1 MIRKSPVDAV
11 LRAALFAAQKHRAGT
26 RKGAESSPYINHPL
40 AVAAVLAE
48 HGVTDAV
55 TLQAALLHD
64 TVEDTETT
72 PAELEEVFGP
82 AVARVVVEV
91 TDDKALA
98 KDERK
103 RVQVEKAP
111 GLSPR
116 AKLVKLGDK
125 ICNVRDVTWDPP
137 RGWLL
142 ERRIEYVDWTEKVVA
157 GCRGIHASLE
167 ACYDRTLAD
176 ARRSLGVGGAP

>member
-11 LRAALFAAQKHRAGT
+11 LRAALFAAERHRSGR
-26 RKGAESSPYINHPL
+26 RKGEVSSPYINHPL

-48 HGVTDAV
+48 HGVLDSV

-72 PAELEEVFGP
+72 RAELEEEFGS
-82 AVARVVVEV
+82 AVAAVVMEV
-91 TDDKALA
+91 TDDKTLEKA
-98 KDERK
+98 ERK
-103 RVQVEKAP
+103 RLQIEKAP
-111 GLSPR
+111 GMSKR
-116 AKLVKLGDK
+116 AKLIKLGDK

-137 RGWLL
+137 RGWSL

-157 GCRGIHASLE
+157 GCRGTHASLE
-167 ACYDRTLAD
+167 ACYDRTLAE
-176 ARRSLGVGGAP
+176 ARSSMGP